1 MKARTIEP
9 VKLGTRTWRF
19 FWSLVRFRPR
29 LFWINC
35 AAITLLFV
43 NEMIPGLIARE
54 FFDRLAAR
62 GTEPI
67 GLWWMIALLVMAAA
81 GRIVFLFGLA
91 LTNVPFMLSSAA
103 LMQKNMFQRIL
114 DQPAATALP
123 ASPGEAISR
132 FRDDTEEVTISMMV
146 FNDLVA
152 STVFAIIA
160 LVVMLRINV
169 TITLGVFLPL
179 VVVVAVV
186 NLASNR
192 IEHLRKASR
201 EATGDVTGFLAE
213 LFGSVQAVQVAN
225 AERGVTSYFDK
236 LNAVR
241 LRTMVRDRTF
251 DQVLQSIF
259 WNTVSLGTGLILLVS
274 GQTLGT
280 SEFSVGDFALF
291 VYFLG
296 WITEFIALFGL
307 VLSRYRQAGV
317 SFGRM
322 VALLGGAP
330 PRTLVQ
336 HSPVYLRGP
345 YPEVPGIPPS
355 AVGPLETLEVRDL
368 TYRYPTSDRGIEG
381 ISFRLTRGSFC
392 VITGR
397 IGAGKTTLLQVLLGL
412 LPKDGGEI
420 RWNGVP
426 VEDPASFFVPPQSAY
441 TPQVPRLFSDTL
453 RDNILLGLPEG
464 ELDLPTAL
472 HLAVLESDIQDMGQG
487 LDSVVGSKGVR
498 LSGGQVQ
505 RAAAARMFVRG
516 ADLLVFDDLSSALDV
531 HTENTLWQRVFAHQD
546 ATVLAVSH
554 RRPALRRADQIIVLK
569 DGRIE
574 AVGTL
579 GELLLSSLEMQRLW
593 HGDLNE
599 ERGEQPV
606 EATQS

>member
-1 MKARTIEP
+1 MKAGAREP
-9 VKLGTRTWRF
+9 VQLGMKSWRF
-19 FWSLVRFRPR
+19 FWSLVRFRPW

-43 NEMIPGLIARE
+43 NEIIPGLVARE
-54 FFDRLAAR
+54 FFNRLAAD
-62 GTEPI
+62 GQQDL

-91 LTNVPFMLSSAA
+91 LTNVPFVLTSAA

-114 DQPAATALP
+114 ALPAATALP
-123 ASPGEAISR
+123 SSPGEAISR
-132 FRDDTEEVTISMMV
+132 FRDDTNEVTESMLV
-146 FNDLVA
+146 FNDFVA
-152 STVFAIIA
+152 STVFAIVA
-160 LVVMLRINV
+160 LIVMMRINA

-179 VVVVAVV
+179 VLVVVVV
-186 NLASNR
+186 NIASNR
-192 IEHLRKASR
+192 IERLRKASR

-225 AERGVTSYFDK
+225 AEKGVMGYFSK

-241 LRTMVRDRTF
+241 LRTTVRDRTF

-259 WNTVSLGTGLILLVS
+259 WNTVSLGTGLILLVA
-274 GQTLGT
+274 GQSLGT

-296 WITEFIALFGL
+296 WISEFIALFGL

-322 VALLGGAP
+322 VGLLGGAQ

-336 HSPVYLRGP
+336 HGPVYLRGSF
-345 YPEVPGIPPS
+345 PEVPGVPPS
-355 AVGPLETLEVRDL
+355 ALGPLQTLEVRDL
-368 TYRYPTSDRGIEG
+368 SYRYPASERGIEG
-381 ISFRLTRGSFC
+381 ITFELQRGSFT
-392 VITGR
+392 VVTGR

-412 LPKDGGEI
+412 LPKDRGEI
-420 RWNGVP
+420 RWNGVL
-426 VEDPASFFVPPQSAY
+426 VEDPSSFFVPPQSAY

-453 RDNILLGLPEG
+453 RDNILLGLPE
-464 ELDLPTAL
+464 EDLDLPRAL
-472 HLAVLESDIQDMGQG
+472 HLAVLEPDIREMSQG
-487 LDSVVGSKGVR
+487 LDSIVGSKGVR
-498 LSGGQVQ
+498 LSGGQMQ
-505 RAAAARMFVRG
+505 RAAAARMFVRD

-531 HTENTLWQRVFAHQD
+531 HTENTLWQRVFARHE

-569 DGRIE
+569 DGRIDAIGKLDE
-574 AVGTL
+574 MMI
-579 GELLLSSLEMQRLW
+579 SNQEMQRLW
-593 HGDLNE
+593 HGHLEE
-599 ERGEQPV
+599 ERDGQRAGVAHE
-606 EATQS
+606 